1 LSSNTDSI
9 PSKNLVM
16 HKSTH
21 TILKTARAQQ
31 VQPESEE
38 EDPATAAVRVTSAND
53 TEYIYVDEEEE
64 AALMGR
70 EEEEESDED
79 GEEEEVDKN
88 HGDKGEQDD
97 EEDGDEDNKPE
108 IAQVLPQKRKQGK
121 DAKKPTSKPFRSSI
135 PLSCFLSRLQN
146 M

>member
-1 LSSNTDSI
+1 
-9 PSKNLVM
+9 M

-53 TEYIYVDEEEE
+53 TEDIYVDEEEE

-121 DAKKPTSKPFRSSI
+121 DAKKPTKHVNRHELEEAVETHKITYNIAIFSWAELARQPS
-135 PLSCFLSRLQN
+135 
-146 M
+146 